1 MCSLPKANYVSIKNN
16 FKRIYSQ
23 NTYIQKTPK
32 VCDAGDLPNFFIY
45 ACVSLIVTEK

>member
-1 MCSLPKANYVSIKNN
+1 MCSLPKVNYVSIKNS

-32 VCDAGDLPNFFIY
+32 VCDAGDLPNFVIY